1 MKEEEER
8 ERERGK
14 ARKSE
19 SIMRV
24 TYDAVAGSSRP
35 IQTCNVHLV
44 TPHTQYQE
52 SQINT
57 EIHCFSLA
65 LT

>member
-1 MKEEEER
+1 MKEEKER
-8 ERERGK
+8 EGEK
-14 ARKSE
+14 ARKFE
-19 SIMRV
+19 SIMRA

-35 IQTCNVHLV
+35 IQTCNVRLV
-44 TPHTQYQE
+44 SPHT
-52 SQINT
+52 QINT